1 MLFSIIL
8 YNNLS
13 LSILEQYCRGSKVL
27 LIESYSTYS
36 THHKKKLAFFI
47 SAMRHFYEEHK
58 TSFDMEYI
66 KTDQSPIQIV
76 SELKAN
82 KIRVFEPADYDL
94 WSGFSKIQ
102 GVEIIED
109 PSFICTK
116 KEFAQLKPKVME
128 AFYRKMRRKT
138 GLLLVSSAN
147 VADYSESESS
157 DQQNFEP
164 VGGKWN
170 FDSSNRKKM
179 PDTIIPPEY
188 PRFPKD
194 RITLESIELVNKKFS
209 NNFGEVEPF
218 YFATTRS
225 EALQLLKH
233 FVEKALPKFGVYQ
246 DAMKVGENFLFHSI
260 LAPYLNIGLLS
271 PMEVCTA
278 AEEAFWRSHS
288 EEQSNEA
295 KSEEKEQVDES
306 YKKFVTQTAEMRRKE
321 NKFIKT
327 ITAIEEIPIES
338 VEGFI
343 RQIIG
348 WREYIRGVYWLQMP
362 KYKELNSLKA
372 EQKLPDFYWTAKTEL
387 NCLRECIS
395 QTKQMAYSHH
405 IQRLMVTGNFAML
418 IGANPSEIHEWYLK
432 VYADAH
438 EWVELPNTIGMAVYA
453 DGGIVGTKP
462 YPCSGNYINKM
473 SDFCK
478 KCKYNNKK
486 RTGPDACPFNYL
498 YWNFLMQ
505 HDFSKNPRM
514 FAAYAGLSKLNE
526 EEKAKIRQEGKEFI
540 AKICKNED

>member
-1 MLFSIIL
+1 
-8 YNNLS
+8 
-13 LSILEQYCRGSKVL
+13 
-27 LIESYSTYS
+27 
-36 THHKKKLAFFI
+36 
-47 SAMRHFYEEHK
+47 MRHFYEQHK

-66 KTDQSPIQIV
+66 KTDKNPIEIV
-76 SELKAN
+76 SELKVN
-82 KIRVFEPADYDL
+82 KIRVFEPADYEL
-94 WSGFSKIQ
+94 WLGFSKIE

-116 KEFAQLKPKVME
+116 QEFAQLKPKVME
-128 AFYRKMRRKT
+128 AFYRKMRIKT
-138 GLLLVSSAN
+138 GLLLATPPS
-147 VADYSESESS
+147 ADYSSKAKS
-157 DQQNFEP
+157 DDSNPKTFEP
-164 VGGKWN
+164 IGGKWN
-170 FDSSNRKKM
+170 FDSLNRNKM
-179 PDTIIPPEY
+179 PDTIIPCEY
-188 PRFPKD
+188 PRFSKD
-194 RITLESIELVNKKFS
+194 HITLESIEFVNKKFS
-209 NNFGEVEPF
+209 NNFGEIEPF

-233 FVEKALPKFGVYQ
+233 FVEKALHKFGVYQ
-246 DAMKVGENFLFHSI
+246 DAMKIGENFLFHSI

-271 PMEVCTA
+271 PMEVCRTA
-278 AEEAFWRSHS
+278 EAAFLKSHA

-295 KSEEKEQVDES
+295 KSEDKDQIDAS
-306 YKKFVTQTAEMRRKE
+306 YKKFVADEVEEKIEMTYKE
-321 NKFIKT
+321 DKFIQT
-327 ITAIEEIPIES
+327 IVPIEKIPIES

-362 KYKELNSLKA
+362 KYKELNHLKA
-372 EQKLPDFYWTAKTEL
+372 EQKLPDFYWTTKTGL

-462 YPCSGNYINKM
+462 YACSGNYINKM

-514 FAAYAGLSKLNE
+514 FTAYAGLSKLNE
-526 EEKAKIRQEGKEFI
+526 EEKAKIKQEAKEFI
-540 AKICKNED
+540 AKISENED